1 MTSYTTGYQNVRGAE
16 RRRDRRLPLP
26 IFTVRLDGV
35 VYQTM
40 NWSLGGLLIEGY
52 TGERM
57 GGDTVQIDIKAK
69 DANADFRMRIAVKVI
84 RVVTAREHRAAVRG
98 DEHRDLRVLRALL
111 RRPLQAALGGTAAGA
126 ARWSSTRASWTGWR

>member
-35 VYQTM
+35 TYQTM

-52 TGERM
+52 TGDRM
-57 GGDTVQIDIKAK
+57 GGDTVQIV
-69 DANADFRMRIAVKVI
+69 RIL
-84 RVVTAREHRAAVRG
+84 H
-98 DEHRDLRVLRALL
+98 HSRDVPRHL
-111 RRPLQAALGGTAAGA
+111 PT
-126 ARWSSTRASWTGWR
+126 

>member
-26 IFTVRLDGV
+26 IFTVKLDGV
-35 VYQTM
+35 SYQTM

-52 TGERM
+52 TGDRM
-57 GGDTVQIDIKAK
+57 AGDTVQIDIKAK

-84 RVVTAREHRAAVRG
+84 RVVTAESI
-98 DEHRDLRVLRALL
+98 ALQFEAMSTEIYEFFERCFADRFK
-111 RRPLQAALGGTAAGA
+111 RR
-126 ARWSSTRASWTGWR
+126 

>member
-35 VYQTM
+35 NYQTM

-52 TGERM
+52 RGVITAQSIALQFEAMSTEIYEFFERCF
-57 GGDTVQIDIKAK
+57 
-69 DANADFRMRIAVKVI
+69 ADRFK
-84 RVVTAREHRAAVRG
+84 
-98 DEHRDLRVLRALL
+98 
-111 RRPLQAALGGTAAGA
+111 RR
-126 ARWSSTRASWTGWR
+126 

>member
-1 MTSYTTGYQNVRGAE
+1 MTSYTTGYQNLRGAE

-35 VYQTM
+35 TYQTL

-52 TGERM
+52 TGDRM

-69 DANADFRMRIAVKVI
+69 DANAVKVI
-84 RVVTAREHRAAVRG
+84 RVVTAESI
-98 DEHRDLRVLRALL
+98 ALQFEAMSTEIYEFFERCFADRFK
-111 RRPLQAALGGTAAGA
+111 RR
-126 ARWSSTRASWTGWR
+126 